1 MKRAM
6 TTFCCLLILFYYQ
19 AQDSLV
25 VDSVLRMDYK
35 SENLRFGSEGFVD
48 FSTIGAWNT
57 SAQLM
62 RFWIGEP
69 DVFRIPLLIFAGATN
84 IPFTNEE
91 LNASTIYDL
100 VNPVGGNISLAFDF
114 HSKPFFR
121 SESGITSLHWNLFGA
136 GKLIRGQSL
145 EYETAKTDLGYFVE
159 AGITFQTAAGDRES
173 IRSGDQG
180 KAFFSVRYV
189 LTQLDSNTMETLFDN
204 RVKPQGIRMEAGVLV
219 KDRINLRLSYFE
231 ATRGAELPTLD
242 KAQWRFGMDYRLAG
256 SR

>member
-19 AQDSLV
+19 AQDSLM
-25 VDSVLRMDYK
+25 VDSVLRIG
-35 SENLRFGSEGFVD
+35 SENENLRIGSEGFVD

-84 IPFTNEE
+84 IPFSTEE
-91 LNASTIYDL
+91 RNATAIYDL

-114 HSKPFFR
+114 CSKPLY
-121 SESGITSLHWNLFGA
+121 SSKSGITSLHWNLFGA
-136 GKLIRGQSL
+136 GKLIRGKTL
-145 EYETAKTDLGYFVE
+145 EYETPKTDLGYFIE
-159 AGITFQTAAGDRES
+159 AGITFQTAAGVKERFKS
-173 IRSGDQG
+173 NDQG
-180 KAFFSVRYV
+180 KAFFSIRYV
-189 LTQLDSNTMETLFDN
+189 FTELNSSTMEALFGN
-204 RVKPQGIRMEAGVLV
+204 RIKPQGVRLEAGVLV

-231 ATRGAELPTLD
+231 ATRGTELPNLD
-242 KAQWRFGMDYRLAG
+242 KAQWRFGMDYRLV
-256 SR
+256 R

>member
-25 VDSVLRMDYK
+25 VDSVMRTGY
-35 SENLRFGSEGFVD
+35 ENENIRFGSEGFID

-69 DVFRIPLLIFAGATN
+69 GVFRIPLLIFAGATN
-84 IPFTNEE
+84 IPFSQEE
-91 LNASTIYDL
+91 INSTALYDL
-100 VNPVGGNISLAFDF
+100 INPVGGNISLAFDF
-114 HSKPFFR
+114 HSKPFFK
-121 SESGITSLHWNLFGA
+121 SKSGITSLHWNLFAA

-145 EYETAKTDLGYFVE
+145 ESETTKTDLGYFVE
-159 AGITFQTAAGDRES
+159 AGITFQTAAGDRKGYS
-173 IRSGDQG
+173 STDQG
-180 KAFFSVRYV
+180 IAFFSIRYV
-189 LTQLDSNTMETLFDN
+189 FTELDSNTMEAFFDN
-204 RVKPQGIRMEAGVLV
+204 RIKPQGIRLEAGVLV

-231 ATRGAELPTLD
+231 ATQGRNLPTLD
-242 KAQWRFGMDYRLAG
+242 KAQWRFGMDYRLA
-256 SR
+256 R